1 MNKTVAIDVL
11 RDLKDYVNENLDEVE
26 YKKEDPIL
34 EALSKDVEELKKSAY
49 ENKNFER
56 LAAFKQCQDIICK
69 YTNVHHWIPVENAEQ
84 LIMKKEEKYSSTKS
98 GSTYDMHL
106 YQAIASYDLESELKF
121 LISEV
126 EIDEITDDCV
136 ILTKYFQPVSECAV
150 SNRFAGCDALNTN
163 KEFRISK
170 HTYVM
175 YSTWRPKCVRFLLEH
190 LRQAKAK
197 LCIMD
202 DMICKYIEKFQK
214 EYENAN
220 V

>member
-1 MNKTVAIDVL
+1 MF
-11 RDLKDYVNENLDEVE
+11 
-26 YKKEDPIL
+26 
-34 EALSKDVEELKKSAY
+34 
-49 ENKNFER
+49 NKNTQLTTVKLPYELGEHVYYVEGYR
-56 LAAFKQCQDIICK
+56 NPIECK
-69 YTNVHHWIPVENAEQ
+69 VDFYKFDKTGYRIHLVPVKDDYISEIWIPVENAEQ
-84 LIMKKEEKYSSTKS
+84 LIMRNEKKYSSNKS
-98 GSTYDMHL
+98 GLTYDMHL

-121 LISEV
+121 QISEV

-163 KEFRISK
+163 REFRISK

-202 DMICKYIEKFQK
+202 DIICKYVEKFQK